1 MDVSSSNEDEKMEI
15 KTQNLKERN
24 KINSQ
29 RYRNN
34 KKLNNLLSCS
44 NETPSSSLANNTDI
58 IHQSVNLDIH
68 VEPNDI
74 EEMLGT
80 ETDNVISDEVS
91 HHYYDDNDNDYDD
104 DDYNYDEN
112 EADDSYNSQ
121 IFNQNLY
128 LNAQIKLAEFNT
140 LFMSLITA
148 LNLPETHSER
158 VYEFIKLILP
168 ENSTMLDTYYRFKK
182 HFNYNLIKE
191 IKLCHIC
198 HLELKDNKCLS
209 ESCVSHSLEKK
220 VVIKKSI
227 KVVTADIET
236 QIRLVLHNHYSSIV
250 KYKCELQKETM
261 ITDLCNGS
269 NYDFE
274 DDKISLILFTDAVT
288 YTKSVS
294 NKSMWACFSCIA
306 ELPPALRFSAEN
318 ILFHSLWS
326 SSFVDF
332 QLYLK
337 KYNNAIDNIIKTGVM
352 WNGKKIKVEVLGFI
366 ADSPARSKAI
376 NSLQFNGKFGCI
388 FCLHP
393 TARNS
398 KNTTQIYPI
407 LPDIPIRTNKV
418 YIEQIKTGTPEVPF
432 KGIKGPTHLHKWIDI
447 PSGVILDYMHLC
459 LLGSFKTILTYILDN
474 KNKKHD
480 LGRGVFGISKY
491 ISFKIIILIKK
502 MYLL

>member
-1 MDVSSSNEDEKMEI
+1 MSDSTENEAINIE
-15 KTQNLKERN
+15 LKEKKKKDRA

-29 RYRNN
+29 AYRNK
-34 KKLNNLLSCS
+34 KKLTQMLDNKEEPLPTGVKINTNDDEMNNYDAM
-44 NETPSSSLANNTDI
+44 NNNFEIHTNVEMNIQHSSSNNEDIDYYNDKYFETSDEHDDDEDNEEDDTDDWYDAI
-58 IHQSVNLDIH
+58 DQNIHQRLYSN
-68 VEPNDI
+68 
-74 EEMLGT
+74 
-80 ETDNVISDEVS
+80 
-91 HHYYDDNDNDYDD
+91 
-104 DDYNYDEN
+104 
-112 EADDSYNSQ
+112 AD
-121 IFNQNLY
+121 
-128 LNAQIKLAEFNT
+128 IKLAEFNI

-158 VYEFIKLILP
+158 LYEFIKLILP
-168 ENSTMLDTYYRFKK
+168 NSSTMLETYYRFKTN
-182 HFNYNLIKE
+182 FNYNLIKE

-198 HLELKDNKCLS
+198 QRELINKECPS
-209 ESCVSHSLEKK
+209 ETCSSHSLEKK
-220 VVIKKSI
+220 IVLKKSI
-227 KVVTADIET
+227 KVVTADIEA
-236 QIRLVLHNHYSSIV
+236 QIRLVLCNHYESIV
-250 KYKCELQKETM
+250 KYKADLQNETM

-269 NYDFE
+269 NYKYE
-274 DDKISLILFTDAVT
+274 EDKISLILFTDAVT

-306 ELPPALRFSAEN
+306 ELPPALRFSSEN

-337 KYNNAIDNIIKTGVM
+337 KYNKAIDNIIKTGII
-352 WNGKKIKVEVLGFI
+352 WNERKIKVEILGFI

-393 TARNS
+393 TTRNS
-398 KNTTQIYPI
+398 KNTTQIYPL
-407 LPDIPIRTNKV
+407 LPDIHLRTNKD
-418 YIEQIKTGTPEVPF
+418 YNEQIKLATPEIPF
-432 KGIKGPTHLHKWIDI
+432 KGIKGPTHLHEWLDI

-480 LGRGVFGISKY
+480 LGSGTFEISKY
-491 ISFKIIILIKK
+491 KISLIFNFI
-502 MYLL
+502 